1 MDSLKK
7 NKKNV
12 NQVYP
17 ASLFIGVKDKKET
30 KIWNMPI
37 AISFYLVE
45 MFCKIDWNSYIG
57 IERMNILGLTIILE

>member
-1 MDSLKK
+1 
-7 NKKNV
+7 
-12 NQVYP
+12 
-17 ASLFIGVKDKKET
+17 
-30 KIWNMPI
+30 MPI